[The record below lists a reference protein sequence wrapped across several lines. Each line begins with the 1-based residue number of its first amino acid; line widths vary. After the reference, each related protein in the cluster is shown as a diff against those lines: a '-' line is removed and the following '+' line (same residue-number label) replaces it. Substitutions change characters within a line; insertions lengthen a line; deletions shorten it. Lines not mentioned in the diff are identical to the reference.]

1 MSRLLLLL
9 WLGLSSLAVA
19 RPMTFSIRCVPEGA
33 EVYRFVHGRAPG
45 EPKLELVGESGSL
58 LNVEVADLQTTLTL
72 ELQHPDCLPLK
83 FDLQLKELLSSN
95 VWPPMGAPALQLT
108 YRSPFHRVRAFL
120 RQGAV
125 LIALLGLGGL
135 VLSLWGFRLRAARQ
149 AQHVAEKARKKADT
163 INQMLVPHEENDP
176 LLGALLDGYRLV
188 EMIGEGGMARVYRA
202 VKDEELEARRWVA
215 IKILNSNLSN
225 DGEALRRLERERQ
238 AYESLRHP
246 HLVQLYGAGQNG
258 PHIYMVMEFVKGQT
272 LRSHIPASG
281 VGLRQALA
289 WMTPVIQAV
298 HYAHSKGVVHR
309 DLKPENVM
317 LSDTGE
323 IKVMD
328 LGLARGGDLA
338 QVTATGALMGT
349 PAYMAPEQ
357 VQGEFHAATDQYALG
372 IMLYELLTGSV
383 PYHDD
388 NLINL
393 ALKHVTQPVPRLV
406 EKRPRLVKTSAVLER
421 MLAKDPAQR
430 FADLQSALKALGL
443 AESVDGS

>member
-1 MSRLLLLL
+1 MLLL
-9 WLGLSSLAVA
+9 WMGLTAVAVA
-19 RPMTFSIRCVPEGA
+19 RPATFSVRCVPEGA
-33 EVYRFVHGRAPG
+33 QVYHCVHGHDSKAP
-45 EPKLELVGESGSL
+45 ELNPVGESGSL
-58 LNVEVADLQTTLTL
+58 LNLKVGDQSTVTL
-72 ELQHPDCLPLK
+72 ELQHPDCLPLR
-83 FDLQLKELLSSN
+83 FNVDLNELTRANSN
-95 VWPPMGAPALQLT
+95 VWPLAGNPPIQML
-108 YRSPFHRVRAFL
+108 YRSPLHRVQALL
-120 RQGAV
+120 RQWAV
-125 LIALLGLGGL
+125 ALSLLALAGLALGLWL
-135 VLSLWGFRLRAARQ
+135 FRLRAARR
-149 AQHVAEKARKKADT
+149 AQQVAEKARQKADT

-176 LLGALLDGYRLV
+176 MLGALLDGYRLV

-202 VKDEELEARRWVA
+202 VRDEELELRRWVA

-272 LRSHIPASG
+272 LRAHIPPAG

-317 LSDTGE
+317 LSSTGD

-430 FADLQSALKALGL
+430 FPDLQSALKALGL